1 MSNAS
6 QASSRLSQA
15 FGGGNVDI
23 VKVLL
28 EGRAFFALILI
39 IIVFSILS
47 PNYFSLSNFLTM
59 ANHVA
64 IYGLL
69 SIGMLLV
76 ILNGG
81 IDLSVGSALAL
92 AGVIAGALMQGVTLS
107 MFGVVLY
114 PPVWAV
120 VVLTCVLGGCIGA
133 VNGVLIAYLRVPAFV
148 ATLGTLYVARGVALL
163 MTNGL
168 TYNNLSGRP
177 ELGNTGFDWL
187 GFNRLAGVP
196 IGVLVLAVVAVVCH
210 LMLTRTAFG
219 RWLYASGG
227 NERAADLS
235 GVPVKRVKITVYVLS
250 GICAAIAGLVLS
262 SQLTSAGPTAGT
274 TYELTAIAAV
284 VIGGAALTGGRGTV
298 GGTMLGAFVIGFLSD
313 GLVIVGVSAY
323 WQTVFTGAVIVLAV
337 LLNSIQYGRGAGSH
351 KHRRLDLSATATGRA
366 AVAES
371 NAAWSAITQGKGR
384 HCKCSRLS
392 KRALL
397 AAVAI
402 TPLLAGSAWAEG
414 LISIIVTDP
423 SNPYW
428 LTEGKVAEATA
439 KEMGYTATVAAH
451 KGDTN
456 TESNLIDTAIT
467 NKSVAIILDP
477 ANADGS
483 VGAVK
488 KAVAANIPVFL
499 VNAEINQDGLAKAQL
514 VSNNAQGAA
523 IGAQQWVESVGDKG
537 KYVELF
543 GNPADNNAATRSNGY
558 ETVLTQY
565 PDLEKS
571 AQEVA
576 NWDRTQ
582 GFNKM
587 QSMLQANPDIVGVI
601 SGNDEMALG
610 AIAALKEAGKLD
622 QIKVGGFDGSPDAV
636 AAVKA
641 GEMQYTVLQPV
652 ATFSAEAVRQADSFI
667 KTGKTGAD
675 SEKQLFDCILVTK
688 DNVDDFTGPFTMKQ

>member
-1 MSNAS
+1 
-6 QASSRLSQA
+6 
-15 FGGGNVDI
+15 
-23 VKVLL
+23 
-28 EGRAFFALILI
+28 
-39 IIVFSILS
+39 
-47 PNYFSLSNFLTM
+47 
-59 ANHVA
+59 
-64 IYGLL
+64 
-69 SIGMLLV
+69 ML
-76 ILNGG
+76 
-81 IDLSVGSALAL
+81 
-92 AGVIAGALMQGVTLS
+92 
-107 MFGVVLY
+107 
-114 PPVWAV
+114 
-120 VVLTCVLGGCIGA
+120 
-133 VNGVLIAYLRVPAFV
+133 
-148 ATLGTLYVARGVALL
+148 
-163 MTNGL
+163 
-168 TYNNLSGRP
+168 
-177 ELGNTGFDWL
+177 
-187 GFNRLAGVP
+187 
-196 IGVLVLAVVAVVCH
+196 
-210 LMLTRTAFG
+210 
-219 RWLYASGG
+219 
-227 NERAADLS
+227 
-235 GVPVKRVKITVYVLS
+235 
-250 GICAAIAGLVLS
+250 
-262 SQLTSAGPTAGT
+262 
-274 TYELTAIAAV
+274 
-284 VIGGAALTGGRGTV
+284 
-298 GGTMLGAFVIGFLSD
+298 
-313 GLVIVGVSAY
+313 
-323 WQTVFTGAVIVLAV
+323 
-337 LLNSIQYGRGAGSH
+337 
-351 KHRRLDLSATATGRA
+351 
-366 AVAES
+366 
-371 NAAWSAITQGKGR
+371 R
-384 HCKCSRLS
+384 HT

-397 AAVAI
+397 AAVAV
-402 TPLLAGSAWAEG
+402 TPLLAGTAWADG

-439 KEMGYTATVAAH
+439 KELGYTATVAAH

-571 AQEVA
+571 AREVA

-587 QSMLQANPDIVGVI
+587 QSMLQAHPDIIGVI

-622 QIKVGGFDGSPDAV
+622 QVKVGGFDGSPDAV

-652 ATFSAEAVRQADSFI
+652 ATFSAEAVKQADNFI
-667 KTGKTGAD
+667 KTGKTGAA
-675 SEKQLFDCILVTK
+675 SEKQLFDCVLVTK
-688 DNVDDFTGPFTMKQ
+688 DNADQFTAPFTMKQ